1 MGSAVWGRAGLG
13 AGCAG
18 TGVVLAG
25 AGVGVGAAGGSYRFW
40 NSSRPVFSLLPPVA
54 QISAPAAVRPVGH
67 PHRHRVHR
75 GVVGHVRRAARALAH
90 RVAVG
95 AGGGVGQPRKAGRAA
110 AFLTCTVS
118 AAGAGAPSRA

>member
-54 QISAPAAVRPVGH
+54 QISAPRPPFGWLVT
-67 PHRHRVHR
+67 RTVT
-75 GVVGHVRRAARALAH
+75 VYT
-90 RVAVG
+90 VA
-95 AGGGVGQPRKAGRAA
+95 
-110 AFLTCTVS
+110 S
-118 AAGAGAPSRA
+118 